1 MPKAHLEPRQ
11 AQHQSKQELRTMV
24 RRLLS
29 SGMNSEEVKEWFVAE
44 LPQAMTYASKLGL
57 RSK

>member
-1 MPKAHLEPRQ
+1 M
-11 AQHQSKQELRTMV
+11 SKRELRTMV

-29 SGMNSEEVKEWFVAE
+29 SGMNSEEVKEWFVQE

-57 RSK
+57 RGR

>member
-1 MPKAHLEPRQ
+1 MTE
-11 AQHQSKQELRTMV
+11 AQRIAQRKSRQELRTMV

-29 SGMNSEEVKEWFVAE
+29 SGMNSEDVKEWFVAE
-44 LPQAMTYASKLGL
+44 LPHAMTYAAKLGL